1 MPLSVTA
8 LDDDRTV
15 SAAVVDAVAEAKG
28 VSPTEVHPPLHRV
41 VDADALNRLF
51 RSKQDAP
58 AGTPRVT
65 FSYAGHE
72 VTVRGRNEV
81 VVRSETDGER
91 ETVE

>member
-15 SAAVVDAVAEAKG
+15 SAAVVDAVSEAKG

-51 RSKQDAP
+51 QSKEYAP
-58 AGTPRVT
+58 GEEPRVS
-65 FSYAGHE
+65 FYYAGHE
-72 VTVRGRNEV
+72 VTVRGRGDV
-81 VVRSETDGER
+81 VVRPETDDER
-91 ETVE
+91 ENTE